1 VSESVANFI
10 SREKQIQVLR
20 LLSEGNSIRSCE
32 RLTGIHRDTIM
43 RLVVRF
49 GKQCR
54 DFLDEALSNLSV
66 SHVQCDEIW
75 TFCRMKEKQVARR
88 RLNGATIGD
97 QYLYTALD
105 TESKLLVTFAIGKRS
120 SEVTAAFIADLEKRL
135 VRQPSADADDIPQ
148 ISTDGWGPYVPCIA
162 RSFGRSVR
170 HGVLIKQ
177 YVNPEVGRYAPPDL
191 VKTER
196 INVRGIRDLN
206 TICTSHVERLNGS
219 IRLFMKRFTRLTYA
233 FSKKLEN
240 LAAATALHV
249 AVYNFV
255 RIHRTLG
262 CTPAMAAGVVGELWD
277 MDRLFDA
284 VTQHAERKRR
294 DAGLEKLLT
303 KLRDR
308 S

>member
-1 VSESVANFI
+1 VANVLK
-10 SREKQIQVLR
+10 REKQIQVLR
-20 LLSEGNSIRSCE
+20 LLSEGNSIRSTM
-32 RLTGIHRDTIM
+32 RLTGIEKKTIT

-49 GKQCR
+49 GGQCR
-54 DFLDEALSNLSV
+54 AFLDDALANLSPR
-66 SHVQCDEIW
+66 HLELDEIW
-75 TFCRMKEKQVARR
+75 TYVAKKQKRCRANELHR
-88 RLNGATIGD
+88 GD

-105 TESKLLVTFAIGKRS
+105 ADSKLLVTFAIGKRS
-120 SEVTAAFIADLEKRL
+120 SEVTAAFVADLEKRI
-135 VRQPSADADDIPQ
+135 VRQPVADAGDTPQ

-196 INVRGIRDLN
+196 INIRGIRDLN

-240 LAAATALHV
+240 LAAATAIHV

-262 CTPAMAAGVVGELWD
+262 CTPAMAAGVVGELWR
-277 MDRLFDA
+277 MEELFDA
-284 VTQHAERKRR
+284 VTAHANRKVR
-294 DAGLEKLLT
+294 DSRLEKLLDR
-303 KLRDR
+303 LRNQ
-308 S
+308 